1 MTRVVCTLTLFDSE
15 VPVWSKVNI
24 SGMHLL
30 DEKWDEGKQI
40 QPQLQ
45 EIFAQ
50 VKNAAYEII
59 QRKGATSYAIGLAV
73 AQIAQSILCN

>member
-1 MTRVVCTLTLFDSE
+1 
-15 VPVWSKVNI
+15 
-24 SGMHLL
+24 MHLL

-50 VKNAAYEII
+50 VKNAAYKII

-73 AQIAQSILCN
+73 AQIAQSILRN